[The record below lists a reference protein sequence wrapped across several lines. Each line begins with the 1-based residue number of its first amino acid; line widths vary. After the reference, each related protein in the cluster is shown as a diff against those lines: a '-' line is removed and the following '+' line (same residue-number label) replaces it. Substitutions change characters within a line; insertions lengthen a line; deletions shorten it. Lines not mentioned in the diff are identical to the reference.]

1 MMLIRVITDRTQI
14 VIVTL
19 SALPP
24 NTVDGLLST
33 SVAHGS
39 VMFYSSWS
47 AIENS
52 EKY

>member
-14 VIVTL
+14 VIVAL

-24 NTVDGLLST
+24 NAVDGLLPT
-33 SVAHGS
+33 SVAHGAVVFDS
-39 VMFYSSWS
+39 GRS
-47 AIENS
+47 AVENS